1 MACSGS
7 PSREDASVLDQIL
20 KNTGWKL
27 FDGLIHGVFS
37 PVHNIDGFPGQSIYY
52 WFKCPTS
59 GGQMRNKEAAIQ
71 QTFHLERNSFIY
83 LLALMVR
90 IQYSATSL

>member
-37 PVHNIDGFPGQSIYY
+37 PVHNIQYIIDL
-52 WFKCPTS
+52 KCPTS

-83 LLALMVR
+83 LLALMLR
-90 IQYSATSL
+90 I